1 MEPHTALQPA
11 LLAHKARSN
20 SGPTVAQRWRVTQNS
35 AKTREKRPIPPLD
48 DARLNEMALRY
59 VGRYATTR
67 AKLAAY
73 LHRKLRERGWAGD
86 RPADPEAIVARMA
99 ELRYVDDAGFAV
111 MKGAALGRRGY
122 GARRI
127 GEALRAAGV
136 EEPDRAEAEDE
147 AASGKWATAQA
158 FARRKRIGPFARE
171 PADRDIREKQIAAFL
186 RAGHD
191 FATAR
196 AWVNAE
202 PGEMPEEG

>member
-1 MEPHTALQPA
+1 
-11 LLAHKARSN
+11 
-20 SGPTVAQRWRVTQNS
+20 VAQKWRVTQNQP
-35 AKTREKRPIPPLD
+35 KTREKRPIPPLD
-48 DARLNEMALRY
+48 DTRLNDMALHY
-59 VGRYATTR
+59 VARYATTR

-73 LHRKLRERGWAGD
+73 LRRKLRERGWSGD
-86 RPADPEAIVARMA
+86 RPADPDAIVARMA
-99 ELRYVDDAGFAV
+99 ELRYIDDAGFAV

-127 GEALRAAGV
+127 GEALRADGV
-136 EEPDRAEAEDE
+136 EEPDRTDALDSAR
-147 AASGKWATAQA
+147 SGKWMAAET

-171 PADRDIREKQIAAFL
+171 PAERDVREKQIAAFL

-196 AWVNAE
+196 AWVHAE